1 MIKKNQTKYNMCVSW
16 LINQCNSLIEKDKEY
31 AKRFGSCEPA
41 NTNAVWSSSITL
53 ALILWITNTW
63 FSIDQE
69 KGKENE
75 GEKDIRISSPW
86 REKEGIIW
94 MITKGSQ
101 IQLQ

>member
-1 MIKKNQTKYNMCVSW
+1 MIKKNQTKYNKCVSW

-53 ALILWITNTW
+53 SLILWITNTW

-75 GEKDIRISSPW
+75 GEKDIWISSPW

-94 MITKGSQ
+94 TITKGSQ